1 MSVTAGP
8 SSTSTSPDTA
18 GTRSPERSF
27 RYGPMAYLRR
37 YGANLLVVLNLT
49 VFFVLWE
56 LFARSGA
63 INPLFLPAPSDV
75 FQAMFEEF
83 GAGGEL
89 RENILIS
96 ARTFGIG
103 MGAAALIGIP
113 LGLLMG
119 ASRVVDAI
127 ISPYVWAMASLPRVA
142 LMPLLILI
150 LGFTDT
156 ARYTLVF
163 LSAVFPI
170 VINCMAGVKTV
181 DQSLVRAGQVF
192 GARKP
197 DLYRKVI
204 FPFTLPFIIAGLN
217 QGMTRGLV
225 GLVIAEIF
233 GGNSGLGYLTKRA
246 AETFN
251 SPLLYAV
258 LLLLVIFSLSFV
270 QIIRWIEFKV
280 APWRNFGSGA

>member
-1 MSVTAGP
+1 MSIATDPVTTPGAAP
-8 SSTSTSPDTA
+8 S
-18 GTRSPERSF
+18 GSPERSF
-27 RYGPMAYLRR
+27 RYGPLAYLRR
-37 YGANLLVVLNLT
+37 YGAAALVVANLT
-49 VFFVLWE
+49 VFFIVWE

-63 INPLFLPAPSDV
+63 INPLFLPAPSAV
-75 FQAMFEEF
+75 FAEMFEQF
-83 GAGGEL
+83 GPTGVL
-89 RENILIS
+89 RENILVS
-96 ARTFGIG
+96 AQTFAIG

-113 LGLLMG
+113 IGLLMG

-142 LMPLLILI
+142 LMPLLIMI
-150 LGFTDT
+150 LGFTDA
-156 ARYTLVF
+156 ARLTLVF

-181 DQSLVRAGQVF
+181 DQSLVRAGRVF
-192 GARKP
+192 GASKAA
-197 DLYRKVI
+197 LYRKVI

-233 GGNSGLGYLTKRA
+233 GGNKGLGYLTKRA

-258 LLLLVIFSLSFV
+258 LLILVVFSLTFV
-270 QIIRWIEFKV
+270 QTIRWIEAKV
-280 APWRNFGSGA
+280 APWRNFSS

>member
-1 MSVTAGP
+1 MSATVREKSSP
-8 SSTSTSPDTA
+8 SVA
-18 GTRSPERSF
+18 SPERSF
-27 RYGPMAYLRR
+27 RYGPIAYLRR
-37 YGANLLVVLNLT
+37 YGSVGLVILNLS

-56 LFARSGA
+56 LFARSGS
-63 INPLFLPAPSDV
+63 INPLFLPAPTAV
-75 FQAMFEEF
+75 FAEMFEEF
-83 GAGGEL
+83 GPGGVL
-89 RENILIS
+89 RENVFIS
-96 ARTFGIG
+96 ARTFSVG
-103 MGAAALIGIP
+103 MLAAMAIGIP
-113 LGLLMG
+113 VGLLMG

-150 LGFTDT
+150 LGFTNT
-156 ARYTLVF
+156 ARLTLVF

-170 VINCMAGVKTV
+170 IINCMAGVKTV

-197 DLYRKVI
+197 NLYRKVI
-204 FPFTLPFIIAGLN
+204 FPFTLPFIIAGVN

-233 GGNSGLGYLTKRA
+233 GGNDGLGYITKRA
-246 AETFN
+246 AEQFN

-258 LLLLVIFSLSFV
+258 LLVLVVFSLTFV
-270 QIIRWIEFKV
+270 QIIRWIEYRV
-280 APWRNFGSGA
+280 APWRSYGT